1 MVLLGLPAIQTPLG
15 GSFEKRHCAEEP
27 PLLFKAES
35 FSVLV
40 KLSPRFPGES
50 RLEIGNFTYL
60 VMLNNTACCFRLL
73 AGIFG
78 LTHFCKTKM
87 C

>member
-1 MVLLGLPAIQTPLG
+1 MLNYSV
-15 GSFEKRHCAEEP
+15 AE
-27 PLLFKAES
+27 LRFKAES

-40 KLSPRFPGES
+40 KLPPRFPGES
-50 RLEIGNFTYL
+50 RLEIGKFIYL
-60 VMLNNTACCFRLL
+60 VMLNEITCSSWFL

>member
-1 MVLLGLPAIQTPLG
+1 MVLPGLPAIQTLLG
-15 GSFEKRHCAEEP
+15 GSFEKRNYAEEP
-27 PLLFKAES
+27 PFLFKAELP
-35 FSVLV
+35 SVLA
-40 KLSPRFPGES
+40 KPLPRFLRKS
-50 RLEIGNFTYL
+50 RPEIGKFTYL
-60 VMLNNTACCFRLL
+60 ILLNEITCSAWLL

>member
-1 MVLLGLPAIQTPLG
+1 MVLLWLPAIQTPLG

-50 RLEIGNFTYL
+50 RLEIGKFIYL
-60 VMLNNTACCFRLL
+60 VMLNEITCSSWLL
-73 AGIFG
+73 AGIYG
-78 LTHFCKTKM
+78 LTYFCKTKM

>member
-1 MVLLGLPAIQTPLG
+1 MVLPGLPAIQTLLG

-35 FSVLV
+35 FSVLA

-50 RLEIGNFTYL
+50 RLEIARFTYL
-60 VMLNNTACCFRLL
+60 VMLNELTCSAWLL

>member
-1 MVLLGLPAIQTPLG
+1 MVLLWLPAIHTSLS
-15 GSFEKRHCAEEP
+15 GSSEKRHYAEEP
-27 PLLFKAES
+27 PFLFKAES

-50 RLEIGNFTYL
+50 RLEIGKFTYL
-60 VMLNNTACCFRLL
+60 ILLNEITCSSWFL
-73 AGIFG
+73 ADIFG